1 MSTVFLSDE
10 DLIEIVETRLP
21 ALMKRRP
28 DLKGRVYAA
37 WSDILAA
44 IPEIAAIMAEFRN
57 LHQEQQEFRQET
69 RQNFEQVDQRF
80 KQVDQRFDT
89 VDQRFDEVRGDLKEM
104 RNYMTDVKDWVTLTV
119 GRVQVRA
126 GRNLE
131 DIVAGAMRVAL
142 KNPDIRPDQIK
153 MRQKIVDTEGYI
165 FPRSRQKEIDLIAN
179 NGSVIAFE
187 VKSAAEV
194 DDVDDFA
201 EKVQLLKH
209 LMPDKQIRG
218 VFITLA
224 PEPDV
229 RQRCRELGIELA
241 S

>member
-28 DLKGRVYAA
+28 DLKGRIYAA

-57 LHQEQQEFRQET
+57 LHEEQREFRQET
-69 RQNFEQVDQRF
+69 RQNFEQVDRRF
-80 KQVDQRFDT
+80 AQ

-165 FPRSRQKEIDLIAN
+165 FPRGRQKEIDLIAN

-194 DDVDDFA
+194 DDVDDFD
-201 EKVQLLKH
+201 EKVRLLKH
-209 LMPDKQIRG
+209 QMPDKQVRG

-229 RQRCRELGIELA
+229 QQRCRELGIQLA
-241 S
+241 N